1 MKRYIY
7 SLLLIITLVSS
18 CKSVDDGGFSQFD
31 EAPLFG
37 MIYDSKSSPVVGAMV
52 VLDDEKSVK
61 TDINGRVLFSS
72 VSRGEHSVVINKE
85 GFEEARM
92 VLNFSNR
99 DQVLYSTLISLESI
113 LDNLENSLQISKLT
127 EAESFLERASEIDSD
142 DIRFRYL
149 NVVYLAEIKEYT
161 SAIDEIDL
169 LKKSYP
175 NDPYITMT
183 QAKILFYGLGKKAEA
198 LEVMQNFPLS
208 KRNDEFE
215 SLMDKMDSGINSEE
229 ITGESNDQDIINRF
243 CKENKSLTEK

>member
-85 GFEEARM
+85 GFEEARIE
-92 VLNFSNR
+92 LNFSNR
-99 DQVLYSTLISLESI
+99 DQVLYSTLISLHNI
-113 LDNLENSLQISKLT
+113 LDNLEGYLQTNKMT
-127 EAESFLERASEIDSD
+127 EAKSFLDRASKIDSD

-149 NVVYLAEIKEYT
+149 NVVYLSESKEYT
-161 SAIDEIDL
+161 EAFSKIGL

-175 NDPYITMT
+175 DDPYLTMT
-183 QAKILFYGLGKKAEA
+183 HAKILFYGLEKKAEA
-198 LEVMQNFPLS
+198 LKVLQDFSPSNRDNEFVNLMEEMIS
-208 KRNDEFE
+208 K
-215 SLMDKMDSGINSEE
+215 INTVEIKEE
-229 ITGESNDQDIINRF
+229 TTGETND
-243 CKENKSLTEK
+243 